1 MTETLYRKYRP
12 KTFADVVG
20 QNHVKITLQSEL
32 TSEKVAHS
40 YLFTGPRGVGKTT
53 VARIMAKAVNCLH
66 RGKDG
71 DPDAACEACQ
81 DFQSGRSLDLI
92 EIDAASHTGV
102 DNVRSYIIENARF
115 SPSRW
120 KYKVFIID
128 EVHML
133 SISAFN
139 ALLKTLEEPPE
150 HAIFILATTEIHKV
164 PETIIS
170 RCQRF
175 DFRRLRQED
184 IVGRLRSIV
193 QQEKL
198 AVDDAVLEEIAR
210 SARGSSRDAESLLGQ
225 VLTLAEDGKVSEEQ
239 AALVLPRTDMDFV
252 VQLFD
257 ALVRKDA
264 SAGITVVN
272 NLVREGVHV
281 QRFTQNALEF
291 FRKAL
296 LLKLNS
302 QLVLFSS
309 LELSK
314 EHEQRLL
321 QQIENVDIGYLE
333 RMIRV
338 LYAHNEEPNVTNLPQ
353 LPLEM
358 AIIELTVGLG
368 DAVSLYEDPVAPTA
382 PKPKPNA
389 APPAPI
395 GEQLAGVASKVKKTR
410 SNDQPP
416 LTLESVQNHWPE
428 VLGSLQSRNQ
438 SLRLTLNVA
447 APHEVRDNTV
457 VLAVAYDFHRERIE
471 MPKNRSMIEEVFEEV
486 LHQPVSISV
495 ALDPNFTRVPSY
507 EAEANVEVVAA
518 VAPAE
523 GENAASADDPNA
535 EAAWNALVETFGGK

>member
-32 TSEKVAHS
+32 TSGKVAHS

-53 VARIMAKAVNCLH
+53 VARIVAKAVNCLH

-71 DPDAACEACQ
+71 DPDATCEACQ
-81 DFQSGRSLDLI
+81 DVQSGRSLDLI

-150 HAIFILATTEIHKV
+150 HALFILATTEVHKV

-184 IVGRLRSIV
+184 IVGRLRSII
-193 QQEKL
+193 QQEQL
-198 AVDDAVLEEIAR
+198 AVDDTVLEEIAR
-210 SARGSSRDAESLLGQ
+210 SAHGSSRDAESLLGQ
-225 VLTLAEDGKVSEEQ
+225 VLTLAEDGRVTEEQ

-252 VQLFD
+252 AQLFD
-257 ALVRKDA
+257 ALIRKDA
-264 SAGITVVN
+264 SAGIMVVN
-272 NLVREGVHV
+272 NLVREGVQV

-302 QLVLFSS
+302 QLAMFSS

-314 EHEQRLL
+314 EHEQQLL
-321 QQIENVDIGYLE
+321 QHIENVDVGYLE

-338 LYAHNEEPNVTNLPQ
+338 FLSRAEEPNVTNLPQ

-358 AIIELTVGLG
+358 AIVELTIGSTDTFSLLETP
-368 DAVSLYEDPVAPTA
+368 AVPVT
-382 PKPKPNA
+382 PKPKPSA
-389 APPAPI
+389 APSVPADGQTANPAPK
-395 GEQLAGVASKVKKTR
+395 AKKLR
-410 SNDQPP
+410 SEGQPP
-416 LTLESVQNHWPE
+416 LTLEAVQRHWSE
-428 VLGSLQSRNQ
+428 VLGYLQSKNQ

-447 APHEVRDNTV
+447 APLNLEGDTL
-457 VLAVAYDFHRERIE
+457 VLAVAYEFHRERIE
-471 MPKNRSMIEEVFEEV
+471 LPKNRAVIEEVLEEV
-486 LHQPVSISV
+486 LRQPVSIAV
-495 ALDPNFTRVPSY
+495 AIDPNLARMPSY
-507 EAEANVEVVAA
+507 EREANIEVVAA
-518 VAPAE
+518 VAPAV
-523 GENAASADDPNA
+523 GENVPTADDPNA

>member
-12 KTFADVVG
+12 KIFADVVG

-32 TSEKVAHS
+32 TSDKVAHS

-53 VARIMAKAVNCLH
+53 IARIMAKAVNCLH

-150 HAIFILATTEIHKV
+150 HAIFILATTEVHKV

-225 VLTLAEDGKVSEEQ
+225 VLTLAEDGMVTEEQ

-272 NLVREGVHV
+272 NVVREGVQV

-309 LELSK
+309 LELSQ
-314 EHEQRLL
+314 EHEQQLL
-321 QQIENVDIGYLE
+321 RQIENVDIGYLE

-358 AIIELTVGLG
+358 AIIELTVGLE
-368 DAVSLYEDPVAPTA
+368 DAVTLYETPVVPTA
-382 PKPKPNA
+382 PKPKPNVT
-389 APPAPI
+389 PSAPI
-395 GEQLAGVASKVKKTR
+395 GEQPTGVALKVKKTR
-410 SNDQPP
+410 SGSPPP
-416 LTLESVQNHWPE
+416 LTLESVQNHWLE

-447 APHEVRDNTV
+447 APHDVQDNTV

-495 ALDPNFTRVPSY
+495 ALDPNLTRVPSY
-507 EAEANVEVVAA
+507 ETEANIEVVAA
-518 VAPAE
+518 VAPAA
-523 GENAASADDPNA
+523 GENVATADDPNA
-535 EAAWNALVETFGGK
+535 EAAWNALVETFGGR